1 MVRLAPTRRR
11 PPGRWLQGRSVPRS
25 TGRPPSRR
33 RSRSRGSGRLRR
45 GAHGAWLVRSGWRD
59 RRTPASDAGPAD
71 VSDEDVGVE
80 GRAHASVSRT
90 RRSASLSSRST
101 RAGPSGALVQ
111 TKSGAGA
118 SVGSATARASSSDA
132 IWPDESPPADRR
144 DAEHRGPAGSASC
157 PGAGRGRRLLAD
169 SGMVRRSPRSRPG
182 PWAVRARSGR
192 FARTSC
198 PRIHARTAMAGT
210 RPLRA
215 RNGERPR
222 SAGGPRALDWAI
234 NLPYQSTG
242 ACAERSLSV
251 RVEERAPA
259 GPGSPDR

>member
-182 PWAVRARSGR
+182 PWAVRARGRFGPAAADSRGLPVRAFTRGLQWREPGR
-192 FARTSC
+192 FAPGTASGHAQLAGQGLLTGPSTCRTS
-198 PRIHARTAMAGT
+198 PPAHARKGH
-210 RPLRA
+210 
-215 RNGERPR
+215 
-222 SAGGPRALDWAI
+222 
-234 NLPYQSTG
+234 
-242 ACAERSLSV
+242 
-251 RVEERAPA
+251 
-259 GPGSPDR
+259 